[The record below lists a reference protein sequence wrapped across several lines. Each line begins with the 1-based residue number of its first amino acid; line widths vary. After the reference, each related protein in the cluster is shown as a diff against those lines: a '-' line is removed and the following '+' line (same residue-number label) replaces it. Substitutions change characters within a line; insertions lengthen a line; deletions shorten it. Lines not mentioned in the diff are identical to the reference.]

1 MAQLAPGVTIERA
14 NAEAAAI
21 AKRIHAEYSPG
32 QRKAFELR
40 AVVQPL
46 FEKVVQDS
54 RRLLTLLFG
63 AVALL
68 LAIACANVANMLLN
82 RATGRGRE
90 LAVRMALGASRGRVI
105 GQLLTESVLLALMGG
120 LLGAAIARAGTTLLV
135 GVLPETLPRTGEI
148 AVDARVL
155 TFAIALSV
163 LTGVLFGLAPAL
175 SASREAAEAAC
186 RARCAMRG
194 RGWAAA
200 RAGTGCVRGSR

>member
-1 MAQLAPGVTIERA
+1 M
-14 NAEAAAI
+14 AI
-21 AKRIHAEYSPG
+21 AKRIHAEYSTG
-32 QRKAFELR
+32 QRKPLELR

-46 FEKVVQDS
+46 FERVVGDS

-90 LAVRMALGASRGRVI
+90 LAVRMALGASRRRVI

-120 LLGAAIARAGTTLLV
+120 VLGAASRARGRRCSSAFCRRRCRGRARLRST
-135 GVLPETLPRTGEI
+135 RT
-148 AVDARVL
+148 VL

-163 LTGVLFGLAPAL
+163 LTGLLFGLAPAL
-175 SASREAAEAAC
+175 SASQSADVQ
-186 RARCAMRG
+186 ARCATRG
-194 RGWAAA
+194 RAWAAA